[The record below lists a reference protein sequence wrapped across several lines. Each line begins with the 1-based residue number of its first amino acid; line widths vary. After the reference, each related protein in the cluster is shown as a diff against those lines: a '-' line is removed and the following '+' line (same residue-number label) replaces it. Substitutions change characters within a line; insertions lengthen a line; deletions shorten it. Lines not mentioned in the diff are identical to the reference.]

1 MDHAAY
7 SRRPVR
13 IDAIADADLGFGRSL
28 AREDNPMSRYTTVLG
43 SLDGFEKGRLSIV
56 DDDPRH
62 YCHSNVFAVASR
74 SEPYEKVAVA
84 KNLEYVIEAI
94 RAEGTSGWMAAN
106 HDEFV
111 VLLDGEVTISFAEP
125 GDVTIAASKDGTQ
138 LLPRDP
144 TGPKMGRVILQRGH
158 QALLPKGA
166 AYRFSAPRPSVLIQQ
181 TILGDL
187 TRQKWAQICTT

>member
-1 MDHAAY
+1 
-7 SRRPVR
+7 
-13 IDAIADADLGFGRSL
+13 
-28 AREDNPMSRYTTVLG
+28 MSRYTTVLG

-56 DDDPRH
+56 DDNPRH
-62 YCHSNVFAVASR
+62 YCHSNVFAVASG
-74 SEPYEKVAVA
+74 SEPYEKVAVG

-111 VLLDGEVTISFAEP
+111 LLLDGEVTVSFAEP
-125 GDVTIAASKDGTQ
+125 GDAKIAEGKDGTQ
-138 LLPRDP
+138 VLPRDP
-144 TGPKMGRVILQRGH
+144 TGRKMGRVVLKRGH

-166 AYRFSAPRPSVLIQQ
+166 AYRFSAERPSVLLQQ